1 MNGNMGKKLFQNE
14 KKERLKNGSTTDHK
28 TSASEMSLDI
38 YRTEV
43 EQIAQDLTL
52 FIDTANAP
60 IFGIDTQGNINA

>member
-1 MNGNMGKKLFQNE
+1 MDGNMGKKLFQNE

-38 YRTEV
+38 YLTEV

>member
-1 MNGNMGKKLFQNE
+1 
-14 KKERLKNGSTTDHK
+14 
-28 TSASEMSLDI
+28 MSLDI